1 MVATKW
7 LVSDEYCN
15 FGICSTRADAE
26 ELILSIAEEAAYYD
40 YCEEIICGKKQM
52 TTEQYFNYIWAL
64 EDLEGIWTMDDN
76 GKWHQVNRQT
86 SWSAILDAALH
97 DELFIDEV
105 WCYTED

>member
-26 ELILSIAEEAAYYD
+26 ELILSMAEEAAYDD
-40 YCEEIICGKKQM
+40 YCEEILFGKKRL
-52 TTEQYFNYIWAL
+52 TTKQYFNYMWAKEGMDEIWVVD
-64 EDLEGIWTMDDN
+64 EN
-76 GKWHQVNRQT
+76 GKLRQVNRQT
-86 SWSAILDAALH
+86 FWSAILDAALH